1 MSRSQRAAITSL
13 VAGLLI
19 FSAKM
24 TAWALTDSA
33 ALLADA
39 LESIVNV
46 VAAIAAIYAI
56 RFAAQAVDEDH
67 PYGHGKAELLAAAF
81 EGGLVAAAAV
91 ASAWQAI
98 RALIDGAAPKELDV
112 GMLVAGGAAAANLL
126 LGAWLVRVGRKEQSP
141 TLIADGTHVLS
152 DVWTTAGAIVAL
164 GIVRFT
170 GLTWIDPIVALLL
183 SLLLVKTGYGLVREA
198 ADGLLDRED
207 RTLLGKIVEA
217 FNAAKVPG
225 MHGMHRLRAIR
236 SGRFVHVDAHVYTPA
251 DWTIAV
257 AHVAVERLEREIVE
271 RAGIQ
276 GEIALHLDPL
286 PPGTSPDAIVTVES
300 ATKGV

>member
-1 MSRSQRAAITSL
+1 MSRSQRAAYTSL
-13 VAGLLI
+13 VVGVLV
-19 FSAKM
+19 FGTKM
-24 TAWALTDSA
+24 TAWAMTDSA

-46 VAAIAAIYAI
+46 VAAVAAIYAI

-98 RALIDGAAPKELDV
+98 RALVDGAVPKALDV
-112 GMLVAGGAAAANLL
+112 GMLVAGAAAVANLL

-152 DVWTTAGAIVAL
+152 DVWTTAGAIIAL
-164 GIVRFT
+164 AVVRFT
-170 GLTWIDPIVALLL
+170 GLTWLDPVVALLL

-207 RTLLGKIVEA
+207 RSLLARIVEA
-217 FNAAKVPG
+217 YNAAQVPG
-225 MHGMHRLRAIR
+225 LHGLHRLRAIR

-257 AHVAVERLEREIVE
+257 AHGAVERLEREIVD

-286 PPGTSPDAIVTVES
+286 PPGTEPGATVTVES
-300 ATKGV
+300 ATKGI